1 VGGVAAAA
9 GPPIGGLLTQADWR
23 WIFLVN
29 VPVGIVT
36 FVAGRRILR
45 EAREPGDGR
54 LPDLLGAA
62 LLAAGIGVLTLA
74 LVQGGDWGWSSTRIL
89 GLFAATVALIALFFV
104 RSARHPR
111 PVVELELLRV
121 RSFAM
126 ANLGAVLFLAAFGA
140 MLITAVLFLTEV
152 WGWSALRAGIALTPG
167 PLMAAAFSPASGK
180 LSDRYG
186 QRAVGVPGGIIFA
199 LGTLWWTSQAGPTPD
214 YAGVILPGMI
224 LTGIGVGLTMPTL
237 ASAAAASLPP
247 SRFATGAAVLS
258 MSRQIGAAIGV
269 AVAVAILDSGGGM
282 DAFDRAWTFMALA
295 SLGAALACAAL
306 GRVRV
311 AVPTIVPATE
321 GATR

>member
-1 VGGVAAAA
+1 
-9 GPPIGGLLTQADWR
+9 
-23 WIFLVN
+23 
-29 VPVGIVT
+29 
-36 FVAGRRILR
+36 
-45 EAREPGDGR
+45 
-54 LPDLLGAA
+54 
-62 LLAAGIGVLTLA
+62 
-74 LVQGGDWGWSSTRIL
+74 
-89 GLFAATVALIALFFV
+89 
-104 RSARHPR
+104 
-111 PVVELELLRV
+111 
-121 RSFAM
+121 M

-167 PLMAAAFSPASGK
+167 PLMAAVFSPPSGK

-199 LGTLWWTSQAGPTPD
+199 LGTLWWASQAGPTPD

-295 SLGAALACAAL
+295 SLGAAFACAAL

-311 AVPTIVPATE
+311 AIPTIVPATE